1 MKIDIILEIKNII
14 QSEKLNIDTTLND
27 QQIILEFE
35 DKVDWEGISE
45 YQKLSE
51 DFIREFK
58 DNVYW
63 NLISEYQK
71 LSENFI
77 REFKDK
83 VDWYRIS
90 KYQKLSENFIREF
103 QEKVDWY
110 WISKYQ
116 KLSENFIREFQDQV
130 DWFRIS
136 KFQKLS
142 EEFIREFKL
151 KIPENNMLY
160 FSREQKLKILNDGED
175 NPYEM
180 EGDYIFAYKSTRQDG
195 YSAYNFQHQYKVGE
209 VYESHADG
217 NLDNENSFGLS
228 AWTKEGA
235 LEYKNDGELYKVRVH
250 IDDVSAIV
258 HEKKKLRCTK
268 IEILE
273 NVTF

>member
-1 MKIDIILEIKNII
+1 MIQEIKNIARLKKI
-14 QSEKLNIDTTLND
+14 NIDHDLSDENF
-27 QQIILEFE
+27 IREFQE
-35 DKVDWEGISE
+35 KVDWYWISTH
-45 YQKLSE
+45 QKLSE

-58 DNVYW
+58 DKVYW
-63 NLISEYQK
+63 VWISQYQK
-71 LSENFI
+71 LSE
-77 REFKDK
+77 D
-83 VDWYRIS
+83 
-90 KYQKLSENFIREF
+90 FIREF

-116 KLSENFIREFQDQV
+116 KLSESFIREFQEKV
-130 DWFRIS
+130 DWYWIS